1 MPVLQWIDSDV
12 VLIVVLALGGV
23 LASIVGC
30 MFKLHSQFGVVHA
43 CSSESVSSL
52 ASLIMDQQA
61 VFETSNKYVPMGISH
76 AKTPN
81 AISVE
86 YYNVTMTILSYLAF
100 VISVALCSLIIVAWC
115 TRTDNGIE
123 QTLDIAKTL
132 ISSLK
137 MLNRTLMSSLAATTS
152 HAFQTNNI
160 LSITRKVVSTSK
172 AGLLYIND
180 RIRRIWNAITTQIF
194 SLVEKFHK
202 DTNQDVSSS
211 ADAEILLRRQLLH
224 ANEQL
229 SQERDKLLC
238 VICVDAPR
246 EVLLKPCKHFCL
258 CSKCTNRLRECP
270 ICKQQIWKTEVIY
283 NA

>member
-1 MPVLQWIDSDV
+1 MEYWHLLWDACSR
-12 VLIVVLALGGV
+12 
-23 LASIVGC
+23 
-30 MFKLHSQFGVVHA
+30 LHSQFSVVHPW
-43 CSSESVSSL
+43 SSESVSSP

-81 AISVE
+81 AISAE
-86 YYNVTMTILSYLAF
+86 YYNVTMTILSYLVF

-115 TRTDNGIE
+115 TRTDSGIE

-132 ISSLK
+132 ISSLN
-137 MLNRTLMSSLAATTS
+137 MLNRTLMSSLAATMS

-160 LSITRKVVSTSK
+160 LSVTRKVVSSSK

-194 SLVEKFHK
+194 SLVAKFHE
-202 DTNQDVSSS
+202 DTNWDVSSS
-211 ADAEILLRRQLLH
+211 ADTEILLRRQLLH

-238 VICVDAPR
+238 VICLDVPR
-246 EVLLKPCKHFCL
+246 KVLLKPCKHYCL
-258 CSKCTNRLRECP
+258 CSNCTNGLRECP
-270 ICKQQIWKTEVIY
+270 ICKQWIQKTEVIY

>member
-12 VLIVVLALGGV
+12 VLIIVLALGGV

-30 MFKLHSQFGVVHA
+30 MFKLHSQFSVVHPW
-43 CSSESVSSL
+43 SSESVSSL
-52 ASLIMDQQA
+52 DQQL
-61 VFETSNKYVPMGISH
+61 FETSNKYVPMGISH

-81 AISVE
+81 SISVE

-137 MLNRTLMSSLAATTS
+137 MLNRTLMSSLAATMS

-160 LSITRKVVSTSK
+160 QSVTRKVVSTSK

-194 SLVEKFHK
+194 SLVAKFHE
-202 DTNQDVSSS
+202 DTNLDVSSS
-211 ADAEILLRRQLLH
+211 TDTEILLRRQLLH

-238 VICVDAPR
+238 VICLDVP
-246 EVLLKPCKHFCL
+246 
-258 CSKCTNRLRECP
+258 
-270 ICKQQIWKTEVIY
+270 
-283 NA
+283 